1 MTDALALQGGR
12 PSVPD
17 ELIAHD
23 WERYRKARDDEV
35 DAVTAVLRSGHL
47 SIAAGAGMPQ
57 ADALEE
63 EFARWVGTDHCLAV
77 NTGTASLHCAVA
89 GVGVEAGDQV
99 IVPAYTFIASAMVV
113 LQHNAI
119 PVFVDNRSA
128 HLSHRSG
135 QDRGEDHGQDPR
147 HHGRASARPAGRHGA
162 DRPHRQAARTQGHRR
177 RGAGLRRPLSRQEDR
192 CARRCGRL
200 RDDDH
205 QAPHDRRGRTAYHRQ
220 PGDP

>member
-12 PSVPD
+12 PSVPV

-23 WERYRKARDDEV
+23 WERYRKAGDDEV

-113 LQHNAI
+113 LQHNAV
-119 PVFVDNRSA
+119 PVFVDTDPQTYLIDPDRIEEKITDRTRAIMVVHLHGLRPTWSGSIASPGGTGSRSSKTRRRRTAPAIAAGRPVRSA
-128 HLSHRSG
+128 M
-135 QDRGEDHGQDPR
+135 
-147 HHGRASARPAGRHGA
+147 RPA
-162 DRPHRQAARTQGHRR
+162 
-177 RGAGLRRPLSRQEDR
+177 SR
-192 CARRCGRL
+192 
-200 RDDDH
+200 
-205 QAPHDRRGRTAYHRQ
+205 
-220 PGDP
+220 